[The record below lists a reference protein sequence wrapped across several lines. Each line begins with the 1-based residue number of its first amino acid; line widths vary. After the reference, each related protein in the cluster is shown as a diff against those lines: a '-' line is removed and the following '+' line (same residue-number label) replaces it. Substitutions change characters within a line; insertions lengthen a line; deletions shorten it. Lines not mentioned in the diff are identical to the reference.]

1 MFVCNSL
8 KYVCFLASY
17 LSFWINHG
25 IFISLKPNYFP
36 RVYSTTIILWED
48 LRRIYVPI
56 LAKTLHPLCFL
67 SALVMVSL
75 DFDELFRKWKPIEY
89 RDYHQARGEYVLTKS
104 SRGNI

>member
-1 MFVCNSL
+1 MFVYNSL
-8 KYVCFLASY
+8 KYVCFLGAY

-56 LAKTLHPLCFL
+56 LAKTLH
-67 SALVMVSL
+67 SAFSSRNGLTTPIP
-75 DFDELFRKWKPIEY
+75 FRK
-89 RDYHQARGEYVLTKS
+89 
-104 SRGNI
+104 